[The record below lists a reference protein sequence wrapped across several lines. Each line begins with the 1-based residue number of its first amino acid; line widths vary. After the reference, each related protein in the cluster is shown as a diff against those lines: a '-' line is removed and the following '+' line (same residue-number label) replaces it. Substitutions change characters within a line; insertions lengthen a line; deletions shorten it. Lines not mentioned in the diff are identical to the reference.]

1 MIRILHTLRLKRVW
15 LLAIPVMLAF
25 WSGVSTMWAAGNG
38 TLVFFHANWCA
49 SCREVLP
56 IVQEI
61 AGQNNLTVLQI
72 DVDNQNAPQQARN
85 FGLSIPSDEPP
96 QVYCMNHGRAT
107 LIYNGKSYRSGGSGS
122 ARATILQ
129 NLQQV
134 LTPQK

>member
-1 MIRILHTLRLKRVW
+1 MIQRLHAFRLKRVW
-15 LLAIPVMLAF
+15 LLTIPLLLMVWGAINTV
-25 WSGVSTMWAAGNG
+25 WAAGNG

-49 SCREVLP
+49 SCRDVLP

-61 AGQNNLTVLQI
+61 AGQNNLTLLQI

-85 FGLSIPSDEPP
+85 FGLSIPSEEPP

-107 LIYNGKSYRSGGSGS
+107 LIYNGKNYRSGGSNT

-134 LTPQK
+134 LSPQK